1 MSNITE
7 EEVRNIIVGFIKHV
21 FEEVQTE
28 GWKTRRNEFLIQYEL
43 ESEIEV
49 QEVADEF
56 TFNRAMEHYGGD
68 VDEVILEYLY
78 PILTSFGWIEAWMYH
93 LRDDLGGRIRGLC
106 YWNIWDD
113 LDEILYT
120 MKPIWIDNQF
130 IFQKKK
136 NLSDVKEILELDFD
150 LK

>member
-1 MSNITE
+1 
-7 EEVRNIIVGFIKHV
+7 
-21 FEEVQTE
+21 
-28 GWKTRRNEFLIQYEL
+28 
-43 ESEIEV
+43 
-49 QEVADEF
+49 
-56 TFNRAMEHYGGD
+56 
-68 VDEVILEYLY
+68 
-78 PILTSFGWIEAWMYH
+78 MYH
-93 LRDDLGGRIRGLC
+93 LRDDLDGRIRGLC